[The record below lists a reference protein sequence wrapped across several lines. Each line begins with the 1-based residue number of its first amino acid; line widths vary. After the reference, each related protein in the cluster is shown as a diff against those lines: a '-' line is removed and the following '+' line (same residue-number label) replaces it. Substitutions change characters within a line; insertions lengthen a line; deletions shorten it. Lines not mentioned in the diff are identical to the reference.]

1 MFHRE
6 SKDPIFGASHVLAHT
21 IISGIKI
28 IIFSIKK
35 TIYPYNLEAF
45 KMHTKTPRLCSA
57 RNITQDLGVPQLPQ
71 AWLGYPHLIY
81 QTPLSPKP
89 GRILIPPEK
98 WYAEEHGIGSASNTR
113 DW

>member
-57 RNITQDLGVPQLPQ
+57 RI
-71 AWLGYPHLIY
+71 
-81 QTPLSPKP
+81 SPKTLESP
-89 GRILIPPEK
+89 SSRKRGWDILILYTKHPYPPNP
-98 WYAEEHGIGSASNTR
+98 GGS
-113 DW
+113 